1 MLPASFDLK
10 ELPMQPVNLRAELRT
25 DLGLVGL
32 LVAVDVAARLL
43 PHAPGVWPV
52 AASALFAGRM
62 LRLPLLALIVPV
74 LATVVSNLLLPG
86 DDGRVLLVV
95 AAALC
100 VPALLGMLVRKRGAL
115 AVIAAMLTSS
125 LVFFASTNF
134 AVWAFQGMYPHTWQG
149 LAECYVA
156 ALPFLD
162 RTIFGDLAWCAALFG
177 TAWLVQRGPALV
189 RRAH

>member
-1 MLPASFDLK
+1 
-10 ELPMQPVNLRAELRT
+10 MQPVNTRAELWT

-32 LVAVDVAARLL
+32 LVAVDVVARLL

-74 LATVVSNLLLPG
+74 LATVLSNLALPG

-100 VPALLGMLVRKRGAL
+100 VPAVLGMLVRKRGAL
-115 AVIAAMLTSS
+115 SVVAAMVASS
-125 LVFFASTNF
+125 LVFFAATNF
-134 AVWAFQGMYPHTWQG
+134 AVWAFQGMYPHTWEG
-149 LAECYVA
+149 LIECYIA

-162 RTIFGDLAWCAALFG
+162 RTVLGDLAWCAALFG
-177 TAWLVQRGPALV
+177 AAWLVQRGPALA

>member
-1 MLPASFDLK
+1 
-10 ELPMQPVNLRAELRT
+10 MQLAKTRAELWT
-25 DLGLVGL
+25 DLGLVAL
-32 LVAVDVAARLL
+32 LVGIGVAARLL
-43 PHAPGVWPV
+43 PHVPGVWPV

-62 LRLPLLALIVPV
+62 LRLPLLALLVPV
-74 LATVVSNLLLPG
+74 LATVLSNLVLPG

-100 VPALLGMLVRKRGAL
+100 VPALLGMLTRRYGAL
-115 AVIAAMLTSS
+115 PVIAAMLASS
-125 LVFFASTNF
+125 LVFFTATNF

-149 LAECYVA
+149 LVECYVA

-162 RTIFGDLAWCAALFG
+162 RTVIGDLAWCAALFG
-177 TAWLVQRGPALV
+177 AAWLVQRGPALA